1 MTVAKRKKY
10 KRKERLVSAKKWL
23 KNYSGESLIED
34 YTQWFGT
41 NKVCTIQELEILG
54 YEIDKDL
61 KKQVYRDHERK
72 CRVAKSQPVEKYDE
86 DIFASS
92 QNGDFYFIAGYTS
105 GGAAYGI
112 TWEQYENEIKED
124 HPSEDESDTVNL
136 DDEIPF

>member
-1 MTVAKRKKY
+1 MIATNRKKFKRKD
-10 KRKERLVSAKKWL
+10 RLKAAEKFL
-23 KNYSGESLIED
+23 KTFKGKNLVKGYSE
-34 YTQWFGT
+34 WFGT

-54 YEIDKDL
+54 HEIDKDL

-86 DIFASS
+86 DVFDSS
-92 QNGDFYFIAGYTS
+92 QNDDFYFIAGYTS

-112 TWEQYENEIKED
+112 TWEQYENEIKENN
-124 HPSEDESDTVNL
+124 PNKDESDTVNL